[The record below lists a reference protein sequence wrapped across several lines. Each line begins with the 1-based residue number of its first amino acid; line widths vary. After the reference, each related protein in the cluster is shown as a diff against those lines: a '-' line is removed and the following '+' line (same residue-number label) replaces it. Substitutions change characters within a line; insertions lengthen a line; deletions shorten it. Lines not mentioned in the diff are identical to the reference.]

1 MWRAND
7 ARSWQYNGTKAPR
20 RKASRNPLLVI
31 GSAVAVEG
39 SRSVLLENLSAT
51 GAGLRGR
58 GLPAAGDKIL
68 LWLGELQLFGSV
80 AWMTHD
86 RAGVAFDNSL
96 GSDERGCLESMA
108 LTI

>member
-1 MWRAND
+1 MMPTVDNIVEKPVR
-7 ARSWQYNGTKAPR
+7 G

-39 SRSVLLENLSAT
+39 SRSVLLENLSAA

-58 GLPAAGDKIL
+58 GLPSAGGKIL

-80 AWMTHD
+80 AWMRHD
-86 RAGVAFDNSL
+86 RAGVVFDDSL
-96 GSDERGCLESMA
+96 GSDELGCLESMA